1 MKGLLLDS
9 DDDLQIRVIRS
20 DGKITSGLV
29 IAERTIQDAYI
40 VLTAKQGDIKE
51 DPIVGA
57 NLHTLIRGS
66 ANKEK
71 IRKRVEISLA
81 RVGIRL
87 TDIENELQMYVNG
100 KEI

>member
-40 VLTAKQGDIKE
+40 V
-51 DPIVGA
+51 
-57 NLHTLIRGS
+57 
-66 ANKEK
+66 
-71 IRKRVEISLA
+71 
-81 RVGIRL
+81 
-87 TDIENELQMYVNG
+87 
-100 KEI
+100 